1 MENFN
6 SESQELSLS
15 AGSMQSMMSE
25 AGATASNPD
34 AENLLMKKYAEE
46 LQIDVGERLPETTT
60 SQISNDDVREQAL
73 NENLRRIRA

>member
-1 MENFN
+1 
-6 SESQELSLS
+6 
-15 AGSMQSMMSE
+15 MMSE

-34 AENLLMKKYAEE
+34 AENMLMKKYAEE
-46 LQIDVGERLPETTT
+46 LQIDVGQRLPETTT